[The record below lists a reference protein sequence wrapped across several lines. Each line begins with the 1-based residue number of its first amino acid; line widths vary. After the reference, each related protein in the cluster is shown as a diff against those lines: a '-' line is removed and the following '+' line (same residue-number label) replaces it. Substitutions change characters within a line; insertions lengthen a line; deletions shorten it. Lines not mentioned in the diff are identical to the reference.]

1 MRKTDEQSIKDTLD
15 TLVEQVMMNLDEIA
29 GGNREQSGTLYFE
42 ASISGLDW
50 GKTCFVKDYLHSKSA
65 QNGYF
70 AIVIDSRKVMYNGES
85 TIAYKGLIGV
95 DLGKICSCSDNIV
108 AIEFKPDYYYFY
120 LSNDVERLLSRDEY
134 YLPTLAEQ

>member
-1 MRKTDEQSIKDTLD
+1 MGKTDKQSIERSLD
-15 TLVEQVMMNLDEIA
+15 KLVEQVTVNLDEIA
-29 GGNREQSGTLYFE
+29 DGKREQNNTLYFE

-50 GKTCFVKDYLHSKSA
+50 DKTRFVKDYLHSKSA

-95 DLGKICSCSDNIV
+95 DLGKICLCSDNIV

-120 LSNDVERLLSRDEY
+120 LSNDVEHLLSRDEY
-134 YLPTLAEQ
+134 YLPALAE